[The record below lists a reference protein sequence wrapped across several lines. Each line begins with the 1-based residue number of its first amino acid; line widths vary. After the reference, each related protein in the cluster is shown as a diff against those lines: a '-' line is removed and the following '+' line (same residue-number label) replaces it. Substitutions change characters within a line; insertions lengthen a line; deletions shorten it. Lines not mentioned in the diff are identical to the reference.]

1 MIVATDQL
9 NEVQRAAVE
18 YTDGPCLIFAGAG
31 SGKTRVLTHRI
42 AYLLDKKNVAPW
54 HILAVTF
61 TNKAAGEMKARLQE
75 MVGDDA
81 RDLWVGTFHAMC
93 VRMLRRDGAA
103 IGVGRGFTIMDATD
117 QRAIVRDVLHDLD
130 FDERQIAP
138 GATLAEISK
147 AKNNLWTPDQ
157 YEERHPSFIGERY
170 AQIYREYERRLA
182 ESNGLDFDDLIMRT
196 IQLLDRDEAARE
208 YYQSKFHYVL
218 VDEYQDVNFAQYRL
232 VSLFADKHK
241 NLTVVGDDDQSIYSW
256 RGSDY
261 RMILRFE
268 EDFPGARIFKLE
280 ENYRST
286 QTILA
291 AANELIANNSTRSEK
306 TLFTKRAAGEPVTA
320 FHAESD
326 REEARYVIQKIK
338 EHTQEDASY
347 SDILVLYRTN
357 AQSRAFEEAFLA
369 AGIPYR
375 VVGGVGFYA
384 RTEVKDMLA
393 YLRYILNPADAVAFR
408 RIINVPRRSIGQQTV
423 NQLAAAATAANIP
436 VGEAVLDSELLKRAV
451 PKKQRELERFAELI
465 RDLREKAQVFPI
477 SDLLVAVMEESGY
490 LHEVQADD
498 TNDGRSRVENLEEL
512 VSVAKEFEMDPETSS
527 TLEDF
532 LANIALVSDLDA
544 LDADASYVT
553 LMTLHG
559 AKGLEFPIVFLTGL
573 EDGVFPHTRSANDE
587 GELQEERRLAYV
599 GLTRAMDRVYLS
611 FAGRRMLF
619 GSVTKH
625 RRSCF
630 IDEMPSVE
638 VIGELEADGYGA
650 RPQPAPVP
658 QWRQVAIHENAGA
671 GVGMN
676 LLPGDRVRHAAWGE
690 GLVIAA
696 KAGGGDGLLTIDFP
710 SVGRKMVMLKYAPL
724 EKV

>member
-1 MIVATDQL
+1 MIVATAQL
-9 NEVQRAAVE
+9 NDVQRAAVE
-18 YTDGPCLIFAGAG
+18 ATDGPCLIFAGAG

-42 AYLLDKKNVAPW
+42 AYLLEEHGVAPW
-54 HILAVTF
+54 HVLAVTF
-61 TNKAAGEMKARLQE
+61 TNKAAGEMKERLHE
-75 MVGDDA
+75 MVGDQA

-93 VRMLRRDGAA
+93 VRILRRDGQA
-103 IGVGRGFTIMDATD
+103 IGIGRGFTIMDATD
-117 QRAIVRDVLHDLD
+117 QRAIVRDILHELD
-130 FDERQIAP
+130 IDERQVAP
-138 GATLAEISK
+138 GAALGEISK

-170 AQIYREYERRLA
+170 AQIYREYDRRLGQ
-182 ESNGLDFDDLIMRT
+182 SNGLDFDDLIMRT
-196 IQLLDRDEAARE
+196 IQLLEEDESARE
-208 YYQSKFHYVL
+208 HYQSKFRYVL

-232 VSLFADKHK
+232 VSLFAAKHK

-268 EDFPGARIFKLE
+268 QDFPGAKIFKLE

-291 AANELIANNSTRSEK
+291 AANELVVNNATRSEK
-306 TLFTKRAAGEPVTA
+306 TLFTNRSAGEPITA
-320 FHAESD
+320 FNAESD
-326 REEARYVIQKIK
+326 REEARYVVRKIK

-347 SDILVLYRTN
+347 GDILVLYRTN

-369 AGIPYR
+369 EGMPYR

-384 RTEVKDMLA
+384 RAEVKDMLS
-393 YLRYILNPADAVAFR
+393 YLRYIANPADAVAFR
-408 RIINVPRRSIGQQTV
+408 RIINVPRRSIGQTTV
-423 NQLAAAATAANIP
+423 TQLAAAAANAGIGI
-436 VGEAVLDSELLKRAV
+436 GEAVFDAALLKRSV

-465 RDLREKAQVFPI
+465 RDLREKAQTFSI

-490 LHEVQADD
+490 LAELQADD
-498 TNDGRSRVENLEEL
+498 TNDGRARVENLQEL
-512 VSVAKEFEMDPETSS
+512 IGVAKEFETNPETSS

-544 LDADASYVT
+544 LDPDASYIT

-573 EDGVFPHTRSANDE
+573 EEGVFPHMRALIDMT
-587 GELQEERRLAYV
+587 ELEEERRLAYV
-599 GLTRAMDRVYLS
+599 GMTRAMDRVYLS

-619 GSVTKH
+619 GAINA
-625 RRSCF
+625 RPRSRF

-638 VIGELEADGYGA
+638 VIGLPVDIGV
-650 RPQPAPVP
+650 RSQPPQGGR
-658 QWRQVAIHENAGA
+658 WRDVTIHDNAGA
-671 GVGMN
+671 GVGLN
-676 LLPGDRVRHAAWGE
+676 LEPGDRVRHGSWGE
-690 GLVIAA
+690 GVVVKAD
-696 KAGGGDGLLTIDFP
+696 AGGGDGLLTIDFA

-724 EKV
+724 EKL